1 MTQSAIH
8 GVELYPVD
16 QIVVGYRHRI
26 RYLGSMPFHR
36 SIQSRHRYM
45 AFHPGSRSVC
55 VGGKQTKL
63 RDQQNPNENHH
74 YGEDHT

>member
-1 MTQSAIH
+1 
-8 GVELYPVD
+8 
-16 QIVVGYRHRI
+16 
-26 RYLGSMPFHR
+26 MPFHR
-36 SIQSRHRYM
+36 SIQSGHRYM
-45 AFHPGSRSVC
+45 ALHPRRGNVC